1 MQKNGHRAKNKHT
14 KEKVRLMV
22 FLKGF
27 ALGMLLQLSVG
38 PVFFAVFHKSI
49 SEGFKEAF
57 KMTLAVALVDAA
69 YIVVSFTSI
78 AALLEIP
85 SVHMLVRGLGS
96 AALAYFGVKYIK
108 GARVD
113 RSMESPRDE
122 NKGDSFIYGIKLT
135 MLNPLTILFW
145 TATFGSLIAS
155 GRLWGIANIVIFSLG
170 CVLSTVAFLGTM
182 SLLGNKISR
191 LLNIRILKMLDYAVG
206 VFLLGFGA
214 RLLLAG

>member
-1 MQKNGHRAKNKHT
+1 MQKYGHQAKNKHT

-27 ALGMLLQLSVG
+27 ALGMMLQLSVG

-57 KMTLAVALVDAA
+57 KMTIAVALVDAA
-69 YIVVSFTSI
+69 YIVVSFTSV

-96 AALAYFGVKYIK
+96 AVLAYFGVKYIK
-108 GARVD
+108 GAKAD
-113 RSMESPRDE
+113 KNMESRGDE
-122 NKGDSFIYGIKLT
+122 GKGGSFIYGIKLT

-155 GRLWGIANIVIFSLG
+155 GSLSGIGSTVIFSMG
-170 CVLSTVAFLGTM
+170 CVVATVAFLGAM
-182 SLLGNKISR
+182 SLLGNRISR
-191 LLNIRILKMLDYAVG
+191 LLDARILRVLDYSVG
-206 VFLLGFGA
+206 AFLLCFAA
-214 RLLLAG
+214 RLLFVG